1 MANKYMQ
8 SEQHFARAPIDLEMS
23 RSRMRRASEHKTS
36 FNVGDLVPIYVDEVL
51 PGDTIKMDTSFVA
64 RLSTLITPVMDNLY
78 MDMYWFFVPSRIL
91 WEHFVNFM
99 GQSDQA
105 WTPSVEYTVPQLS
118 APSGGWTTGTIADYM
133 GIPIG
138 VSGFTVNAL
147 PFRAYAKVVDD
158 WFRDQNLQDP
168 ILFSMG
174 DATVAG
180 TNGTGIPT
188 ADIAKGGPCWIAAKY
203 HDVFTSALPAPQ
215 KGPDVQVPLGSFAPV
230 ISRDLATPWAISPNP
245 SNKPGLRFVMP
256 SGANY
261 GTKMDAWFDGPVS
274 GQAGNTLIGYNNT
287 APSGTAYAQ
296 VPANLWADLSEA
308 TAASINQ
315 LRLAFQIQKY
325 YERLA
330 RGGSRY
336 TEILKSMFGVTSPD
350 ASLQRSQYL
359 GSRHVPIRISQVVQQ
374 SATDNYA
381 GTTPQGN
388 VSGMSHTVDV
398 DHDFTQSF
406 TEHGYLLGLAVV
418 RYPHT
423 YQQGLDR
430 MWSRQ
435 TKFDFYLPVLANIGE
450 QGIRNSEIM
459 LTGTNRDN
467 QIFGYQEA
475 WYDYRYK
482 ASRISGEM
490 RSSYALPLDSW
501 HFGDYYYSVP
511 VLSDLWIREDKSN
524 VDRTLAVQSVTNN
537 QLIAD
542 FHFSGEYTRIM
553 PMYSIPGLIDH
564 H

>member
-1 MANKYMQ
+1 MPNKYMQ

-105 WTPSVEYTVPQLS
+105 WTPSVEYTVPQVS
-118 APSGGWTTGTIADYM
+118 APSGGWSTGTIADYM

-168 ILFSMG
+168 ILYSVG

-180 TNGTGIPT
+180 TNGTGNPT
-188 ADIAKGGPCWIAAKY
+188 SDIAKGGPCWIAAKY

-230 ISRDLATPWAISPNP
+230 VTRSDATPFSQATTSLPALRFTQAFGRNISTTSAIMVSGDTASPAGVSGTDAFFGAGQSSTGYKMVP
-245 SNKPGLRFVMP
+245 SN
-256 SGANY
+256 
-261 GTKMDAWFDGPVS
+261 
-274 GQAGNTLIGYNNT
+274 
-287 APSGTAYAQ
+287 
-296 VPANLWADLSEA
+296 LWTDLSEA

-435 TKFDFYLPVLANIGE
+435 TKFDYYLPVLANIGE

-459 LTGTNRDN
+459 LTGTIKDN

-490 RSSYALPLDSW
+490 RSTYALPLDSW
-501 HFGDYYYSVP
+501 HFGDYYYTVP
-511 VLSDLWIREDKSN
+511 VLSDAWIREDKNN
-524 VDRTLAVQSVTNN
+524 VDRTLAVQSVTSN

-542 FHFSGEYTRIM
+542 FHFAGEYTRIM